1 MTKHARKTSEA
12 LADSSLLDK
21 IDKLFA
27 CNVGEYIDLPQLVVI
42 GDQSSGKSSVLE
54 GLTSFTFP
62 RDSGLC
68 TRHATQIIFRRTN
81 DGERRITASI
91 IPGLNEREERAAQ
104 LREWVAE
111 DIHNLTPNF
120 LSELMADVHALLGLS
135 TTEGVGL
142 PTFSDS
148 VLRLQI
154 SGPDEDHLSVIDVPG
169 IFRNTTPGL
178 TTKEDKEMVREM
190 VESYM
195 KNPRSIMLTVVP
207 ANVDIATQ
215 EIIEM
220 AREQDPHGER
230 TIGVITKPDL
240 VDKGAESKVIDI
252 LEGRTMPMKL
262 GWILV
267 RNPGQRDLQEKDK
280 SRSVLEGDTLRQ
292 HPWCT
297 VGSDKLGIR
306 TLRARLQETVT
317 TNARN
322 AFPLV
327 RLEIG
332 KKLKDC
338 QDKLHILGVERTTP
352 EQQRSYLVDVMSSFQ
367 TIVSHALN
375 SNYGADDAFED
386 DEILRLA
393 TRVVNRNDIF
403 SNDVAQWGH
412 QHHFGLGASEE
423 DQTSFDGDLLTR
435 KVDTVGDLE
444 GIVDEPISVSFPLR
458 GGIHSWIEELYRASR
473 GFEIG
478 TFNGTLLST
487 MMKSQSTK
495 WVALAKGYISD
506 IIIMVHEFIARALNR
521 ACPDARL
528 CHNVQLFLMDRL
540 LETYQK
546 GIAKVDFLL
555 FVERTGTPTTL
566 NHYLNDTLDKCRQ
579 RRAASA
585 IEGKAFDDCSHGR
598 VVRVEDLHY
607 QRHLSNFEHTIQA
620 LHDILQSYYKVARKR
635 FVDNICM
642 QAAGYHLISGPD
654 TPMKLFSPTLVSEL
668 SVEQLKEIA
677 GEEPRQQRIRQQ
689 LEKEIRGLQTAKMI
703 LR

>member
-1 MTKHARKTSEA
+1 M
-12 LADSSLLDK
+12 
-21 IDKLFA
+21 
-27 CNVGEYIDLPQLVVI
+27 
-42 GDQSSGKSSVLE
+42 
-54 GLTSFTFP
+54 
-62 RDSGLC
+62 
-68 TRHATQIIFRRTN
+68 
-81 DGERRITASI
+81 
-91 IPGLNEREERAAQ
+91 
-104 LREWVAE
+104 
-111 DIHNLTPNF
+111 
-120 LSELMADVHALLGLS
+120 
-135 TTEGVGL
+135 
-142 PTFSDS
+142 
-148 VLRLQI
+148 
-154 SGPDEDHLSVIDVPG
+154 
-169 IFRNTTPGL
+169 
-178 TTKEDKEMVREM
+178 
-190 VESYM
+190 
-195 KNPRSIMLTVVP
+195 
-207 ANVDIATQ
+207 
-215 EIIEM
+215 
-220 AREQDPHGER
+220 
-230 TIGVITKPDL
+230 
-240 VDKGAESKVIDI
+240 
-252 LEGRTMPMKL
+252 
-262 GWILV
+262 
-267 RNPGQRDLQEKDK
+267 
-280 SRSVLEGDTLRQ
+280 
-292 HPWCT
+292 
-297 VGSDKLGIR
+297 
-306 TLRARLQETVT
+306 
-317 TNARN
+317 
-322 AFPLV
+322 
-327 RLEIG
+327 EIG

-566 NHYLNDTLDKCRQ
+566 NHYLNDTLDKW
-579 RRAASA
+579 
-585 IEGKAFDDCSHGR
+585 
-598 VVRVEDLHY
+598 
-607 QRHLSNFEHTIQA
+607 
-620 LHDILQSYYKVARKR
+620 
-635 FVDNICM
+635 
-642 QAAGYHLISGPD
+642 
-654 TPMKLFSPTLVSEL
+654 
-668 SVEQLKEIA
+668 
-677 GEEPRQQRIRQQ
+677 
-689 LEKEIRGLQTAKMI
+689 
-703 LR
+703 

>member
-54 GLTSFTFP
+54 GLTLFTFP

-91 IPGLNEREERAAQ
+91 ILGLNEPEERAAQ
-104 LREWVAE
+104 LREWIAE
-111 DIHNLTPNF
+111 DIHDLTPNS
-120 LSELMADVHALLGLS
+120 LSELMAD
-135 TTEGVGL
+135 
-142 PTFSDS
+142 
-148 VLRLQI
+148 I

-169 IFRNTTPGL
+169 IFRNMTPGL

-240 VDKGAESKVIDI
+240 VEKGAESKVIDI
-252 LEGRTMPMKL
+252 LEGK
-262 GWILV
+262 
-267 RNPGQRDLQEKDK
+267 GQIPECLRGRHPEAASMVYSGIGQTRHSNIAGSSAGDCDDK
-280 SRSVLEGDTLRQ
+280 
-292 HPWCT
+292 CT
-297 VGSDKLGIR
+297 QRISIGSL
-306 TLRARLQETVT
+306 
-317 TNARN
+317 
-322 AFPLV
+322 AFPAV
-327 RLEIG
+327 SCI
-332 KKLKDC
+332 
-338 QDKLHILGVERTTP
+338 
-352 EQQRSYLVDVMSSFQ
+352 QRSYLVDVMSSFQ

-386 DEILRLA
+386 DAILRLA

-412 QHHFGLGASEE
+412 QHHFGLGASED
-423 DQTSFDGDLLTR
+423 DQTSSDGDLLTR

-506 IIIMVHEFIARALNR
+506 IIIMVHEFIVHALNR
-521 ACPDARL
+521 ACPDAPL
-528 CHNVQLFLMDRL
+528 CHTVQLFLMDRL

-555 FVERTGTPTTL
+555 FVERYCRFRPL
-566 NHYLNDTLDKCRQ
+566 LSDLILLSRQ

-654 TPMKLFSPTLVSEL
+654 IPMKLFSPSLVSEL

-689 LEKEIRGLQTAKMI
+689 LEKEIRGL
-703 LR
+703 